1 MNLLKKLFSSF
12 VALTTIAWSVGV
24 GSLALPSMASAATTG
39 ELIKASGPAVYYF
52 AADSKRYVFPN
63 EKTYFSWYMN
73 FNSVRTIT
81 DSELASYA
89 IGGNVTIR
97 PGTNLVKITTD
108 PKVYAVSPYGVL
120 RWIESEALAIS
131 LYGASWASRVVDVPD
146 GFFVNY
152 SVGAS
157 VSTAQHPDGTV
168 IMYAGDTSKYVVW
181 GGMKRRVVNESVYNL
196 NGFNPI
202 YIITTTISYPN
213 GLDVTGREG
222 ALADVVYISGPGPI
236 VVGGNVSVALASDTP
251 AGQNVPQGASSIQ
264 LAKFNL
270 TAGSAGALISGIS
283 FRRVGI
289 GASSDFSNVYLYKAD
304 GTRLTTGRTI
314 NSSTNIVQFNGLNLS
329 IAAGTTYAVLV
340 VGDTNSS
347 ITAGGQHAFELS
359 DAASVVV
366 TGTGASVTGSFPIR
380 GNVFTIGTTSASR
393 LDVTKGTTPSNP
405 QIGSAEVEISNFK
418 LTAQGNDIEVR
429 RVTLLQAGSVSNTD
443 ITNLKLYQGATVVA
457 TASALIGDKIVL
469 NFSPAY
475 LVTDGTTRVFSLKA
489 AVAGRSSRTIKT
501 YVEYSTDVY
510 AIDTEFGTGAR
521 VCIDSVTSPCAGTF
535 DGNSTN
541 YIEVTTIGGQFTT
554 TFNGPATSD
563 IAKGSQ
569 DVSLFKF
576 AVTASDSLLEVRKM
590 YFTLTGLTD
599 HDKVKGTG
607 SSSSTALDGTEYFRD
622 LKIKNLDTGVTVM
635 GPISLSSSLADAS
648 QSSGLLTFTD
658 SFNVPA
664 GTTLNLAFTADLTN
678 SADDRDGE
686 FSSDGNNQYRAV
698 MANASAALFGSSDI
712 RIVDT
717 GEFLPLTEVVPNST
731 INGNPMTVKASSLS
745 ISLAAS
751 PTAGTAVKKEA
762 LIPSAGF
769 VFTAGSQSDILVRT
783 VKLTGTANVAAT
795 ATHALADLNDAITTC
810 ALFDGTTQVGLAQAP
825 DGTTGAMN
833 ITNVNVTVPAGTS
846 KTLVAKCTADS
857 IVASQNDKFAI
868 GIALAADVTAE
879 DSDSNTVTPTLSATV
894 VSNAGATP
902 SLIQTIMN
910 GGTLTIA
917 SDNLRQSTILVAG
930 GDTWQNLA
938 QFKATAQFEAM
949 NIERVA
955 VTSTGDAAN
964 FSMIAVAKDGVV
976 IGSDILPSG
985 ASQTRDIDLTTAPI
999 SVPKD
1004 GSIVFQLWGKI
1015 GAVQAS
1021 SSVSGAT
1028 TGVVRS
1034 GNQVKLGLNAAV
1046 QTGNWDASYAG
1057 MFNARVVGLAS
1068 GDLVYSSGSATVG
1081 NAFVIR
1087 KTKPTV
1093 TRQALSTTTL
1103 ANGSSQDLY
1112 RMQVSADTAG
1122 SVAIK
1127 KLSFDLSKTGVTT
1140 LTNFR
1145 VRKGSTDMAL
1155 ADYTIVDA
1163 QGTDIEAGSIVA
1175 ATGTARI
1182 IVNFT
1187 NEETITGS
1195 GSVYTL
1201 YATPAASVAGD
1212 TVSVSPTRNTSG
1224 TIVTGYLDTEAVIGT
1239 ELTNATL
1246 AMPGANLDTDNSGT
1260 ADAAGTF
1267 VWSDLSEVPH
1277 SYASPLSSFDW
1288 TNDVYVDDTTQTQ
1301 TLSR

>member
-1 MNLLKKLFSSF
+1 MNLLKKILSSF
-12 VALTTIAWSVGV
+12 VALTTIAWSVGI
-24 GSLALPSMASAATTG
+24 GSLALPSMASAATAGT
-39 ELIKASGPAVYYF
+39 LIKASGPAVYYF
-52 AADSKRYVFPN
+52 ANDAKRYVFPN
-63 EKTYFSWYMN
+63 EKTFFSWFMN
-73 FNSVRTIT
+73 FSSVQTIS
-81 DSELASYA
+81 DSELASYP

-108 PKVYAVSPYGVL
+108 PKVYAVSPNGVL
-120 RWIESEALAIS
+120 HWVESEALAIS

-157 VSTAQHPDGTV
+157 VSTAVHPDGTV

-181 GGMKRRVVNESVYNL
+181 GGLKRKVISDAVYNL
-196 NGFNPI
+196 NGFNPV

-213 GLDVTGREG
+213 GMDVTGRED
-222 ALADVVYISGPGPI
+222 ALANVINVGSVVTT
-236 VVGGNVSVALASDTP
+236 VGGNVSVALASDTP
-251 AGQNVPQGASSIQ
+251 AGQNVPQGASSIN

-270 TAGSAGALISGIS
+270 TAGSAGAVISGLS

-289 GASSDFSNVYLYKAD
+289 GATSDFANVYLYKGD

-329 IAAGTTYAVLV
+329 IAAGSTYSVMI

-347 ITAGGQHAFELS
+347 LTAGGQHSFELT

-366 TGTGASVTGSFPIR
+366 SGTGASVSGSFPIR

-405 QIGSAEVEISNFK
+405 QIGAAEAEISNFK

-443 ITNLKLYQGATVVA
+443 ITNLKLYQGSTVVA
-457 TASALIGDKIVL
+457 TSAALVGDKIVL

-489 AVAGRSSRTIKT
+489 NVAGRSARTIKT
-501 YVEYSTDVY
+501 YAEYSTDVY

-521 VCIDSVTSPCAGTF
+521 VCIDSTSPCAGTF
-535 DGNSTN
+535 DGNTTN
-541 YIEVTTIGGQFTT
+541 YIEVTTVGGQFTT

-569 DVSLFKF
+569 DVALFKF

-590 YFTLTGLTD
+590 YFTLTGLTAA
-599 HDKVKGTG
+599 DKVKG
-607 SSSSTALDGTEYFRD
+607 SSGTEYFRD
-622 LKIKNLDTGVTVM
+622 LKIKNLDTGVTLM
-635 GPISLSSSLADAS
+635 GPISLPTATAS
-648 QSSGLLTFTD
+648 PAQTSGVMTFTD

-678 SADDRDGE
+678 SADDIANE
-686 FSSDGNNQYRAV
+686 FSADGNNQYRAI

-717 GEFLPLTEVVPNST
+717 GEFLPVSEIVPNTT
-731 INGNPMTVKASSLS
+731 INGNPMTVKASSLN

-751 PTAGTAVKKEA
+751 PTAGTAVKKES

-769 VFTAGSQSDILVRT
+769 VFTAGSQSNILIRS

-795 ATHALADLNDAITTC
+795 ATYALADLNDAVSTC
-810 ALFDGTTQVGLAQAP
+810 SLFDGTTQVGNAQSP

-833 ITNVNVTVPAGTS
+833 ITNVNVTVPAGSS

-857 IVASQNDKFAI
+857 IVAGGNDKYAV
-868 GIALAADVTAE
+868 GIALAADVTAD
-879 DSDSNTVTPTLSATV
+879 DSDSNTVLPGLSAQV
-894 VSNAGATP
+894 VSNAGTSP
-902 SLIQTIMN
+902 VLTQTIMD

-917 SDNLRQSTILVAG
+917 TDNLRQSTILVAG
-930 GDTWQNLA
+930 GDTWQNFA

-949 NIERVA
+949 SIERVS

-976 IGSDILPSG
+976 VGSDVLPSG
-985 ASQTRDIDLTTAPI
+985 AAQTRDIDLTSAPI

-1004 GSIVFQLWGKI
+1004 GSVVFQLWGKI
-1015 GAVQAS
+1015 GNVQSS
-1021 SSVSGAT
+1021 SSVSGAM

-1034 GNQVKLGLNAAV
+1034 GAQVKLGLNANV
-1046 QTGNWDASYAG
+1046 QTGNWDAAYAG
-1057 MFNARVVGLAS
+1057 KFNARVIGLAS
-1068 GDLVYSSGSATVG
+1068 GDLVYSAGSATVG

-1087 KTKPTV
+1087 KSKPTV

-1112 RMQVSADTAG
+1112 RMQVSADGAG
-1122 SVAIK
+1122 SVAVK
-1127 KLSFDLSKTGVTT
+1127 KISFDFSKTGVTT

-1155 ADYTIVDA
+1155 ADFSIVDA
-1163 QGTDIEAGSIVA
+1163 NGTDIEAGSLVAGTSTGRIV
-1175 ATGTARI
+1175 
-1182 IVNFT
+1182 VLFT

-1201 YATPAASVAGD
+1201 YATPAASTSGD
-1212 TVSVSPTRNTSG
+1212 TVSIAPTRNTSG
-1224 TIVTGYLDTEAVIGT
+1224 TIVTGYLNASIVAGT
-1239 ELTNATL
+1239 ELTNA
-1246 AMPGANLDTDNSGT
+1246 AFQMPSANIDTTNSGT
-1260 ADAAGTF
+1260 ANAAGTF

-1277 SYASPLSSFDW
+1277 AYTIGASSVDW
-1288 TNDVYVDDTTQTQ
+1288 TNDVMVEDLTQTQ